1 MQQIKKKKANAGETL
16 VEVVASIFIFLI
28 LMGVLEGAI
37 AYSSNS
43 LKENKKIRSDNAKI
57 IEALQNTEA
66 VENAGSTDISF
77 IAYDA
82 NTLTKGNEVFSVP
95 TKLKKKDVT
104 YTDSDGTGGAYTC
117 KRKKRNN
124 SCGDDGDLVPYQYHD
139 GDGGECIKRS
149 IQNICPDSER
159 AVCTVDP

>member
-66 VENAGSTDISF
+66 VENAGSIDISF

-104 YTDSDGTGGAYTC
+104 YTDSDGTGKNITFYLYGSTDVDTP
-117 KRKKRNN
+117 
-124 SCGDDGDLVPYQYHD
+124 S
-139 GDGGECIKRS
+139 DGGGG
-149 IQNICPDSER
+149 Q
-159 AVCTVDP
+159 